1 MTKKLLVMFSLTFLL
16 WGCGASDNS
25 SLNNQAIEERYLVE
39 ALQELADSTRGEF
52 TVDSVDY
59 ICAYAYVSGTENS
72 EVELEFCAY
81 FLEIKRG
88 NDVRY
93 ASASLGKYSISSD
106 ATTTIN
112 DQFKEAD
119 IVLSQELLD
128 FQYSLVLSTFRS
140 TMDQLI
146 GLIDDDLVISKD
158 SDIIQG
164 SISSSSI
171 QRAMRSVS
179 Q

>member
-16 WGCGASDNS
+16 WGCGTSDNS

-39 ALQELADSTRGEF
+39 ALQELADNTRGEF

-59 ICAYAYVSGTENS
+59 ICAYAYVSGTENR

-140 TMDQLI
+140 EMDQLI